1 MDLKSAYMEQQ
12 RSIRNGRWG
21 LISMLLLLMSSCIG
35 IRMGSDV
42 DLGNGYFYVQDYPQG
57 ICQNP
62 NRRIVLPIGECDDI
76 VIRVRYNDTIIVA
89 TCTPGYYSRD
99 TSVYTINKL
108 TGNIQLNKEPI
119 IDTGKYDKEV
129 RNRYW
134 YSK

>member
-1 MDLKSAYMEQQ
+1 MDLKLAYMEQQ
-12 RSIRNGRWG
+12 RSIRNGRFS
-21 LISMLLLLMSSCIG
+21 LIAMFLLLMTSCIG

-42 DLGNGYFYVQDYPQG
+42 DLGNGFFYVQDYPQC
-57 ICQNP
+57 ICQYP
-62 NRRIVLPIGECDDI
+62 NRRIVLPVGECDDI

-89 TCTPGYYSRD
+89 TCTPDYYSRD
-99 TSVYTINKL
+99 TNVYTINKL

-119 IDTGKYDKEV
+119 IDTSKYDKEV